1 MDYTLIIALLAC
13 FIMGVSKAGLK
24 GLGLIVVALL
34 AISYGARA
42 STGILLPLLSVA
54 DFLAVWYYK
63 RNVKWKYL
71 YKFLPATALGVL
83 IAVVVGKDL
92 NEQAFKYGMGIIIL
106 ISVGIMLYRERL
118 ESKEFPDT
126 WSFALLVGIAT
137 GFTTMIGN
145 MAGAFA
151 ILFFLATRLPKNDII
166 GTSAWLF
173 LIINLFKLPFHI
185 WVWETINLDT
195 IKIDL
200 MLVPAVFVGF
210 YVGLKLV
217 HLFNEKA
224 YRNFLLIVTTI
235 SALLIFI
242 K

>member
-1 MDYTLIIALLAC
+1 
-13 FIMGVSKAGLK
+13 MGVSKAGLK

-42 STGILLPLLSVA
+42 STGILLPLLIVG
-54 DFLAVWYYK
+54 DILAVWYYK

-71 YKFLPATALGVL
+71 YKFLPSTALGVI
-83 IAVVVGKDL
+83 IAVVVGKNL
-92 NEQAFKYGMGIIIL
+92 NEEAFKYAMGVIIL
-106 ISVGIMLYRERL
+106 ISVAIMIYRERI

-126 WSFALLVGIAT
+126 WSFALLVGVAT

-151 ILFFLATRLPKNDII
+151 ILFFLATKLPKNDII

-173 LIINLFKLPFHI
+173 FIINVFKLPFHI
-185 WVWETINLDT
+185 WVWETINLES
-195 IKIDL
+195 IKTDL
-200 MLVPAVFVGF
+200 ILVPAVLAGF

-217 HLFNEKA
+217 NLFNEKG
-224 YRNFLLIVTTI
+224 YRNFLIIVTAI
-235 SALLIFI
+235 SALVIFI

>member
-1 MDYTLIIALLAC
+1 MDYTTIIALLAC

-24 GLGLIVVALL
+24 GLSLIVVALL
-34 AISYGARA
+34 ALSFGAKA

-71 YKFLPATALGVL
+71 YKFLPATAIGVV
-83 IAVVVGKDL
+83 IAVFVGKDL
-92 NEQAFKYGMGIIIL
+92 NEQAFKYGMAIIIL
-106 ISVGIMLYRERL
+106 VSVAILIYRERL

-126 WSFALLVGIAT
+126 WSFALIFGIAT

-151 ILFFLATRLPKNDII
+151 ILFLLATRLPKNDII

-185 WVWETINLDT
+185 WVWETINIETL
-195 IKIDL
+195 KIDL
-200 MLVPAVFVGF
+200 ILIPAVFVGF
-210 YVGLKLV
+210 FVGLKLV

-224 YRNFLLIVTTI
+224 YRNFLLIVTAI
-235 SALLIFI
+235 SALVIFI